1 MEDKEAIDFIKEAI
15 KHMETQLRAPLRI
28 NDWRGGNY
36 DADEDRYGGMGVY
49 FDDTLALDEVNK
61 SAGKLERGDASFKVE
76 FAEWVFNADH
86 LVIDD
91 QLHIGDLPHEYK
103 VVCRCGYCIHGEWM
117 RWRKKYWPDLP
128 TKIN

>member
-1 MEDKEAIDFIKEAI
+1 MQLEEKDAINFIKEAL
-15 KHMETQLRAPLRI
+15 KHMETQLRAPLRV

-36 DADEDRYGGMGVY
+36 DGHEDRYGGMGVY

-91 QLHIGDLPHEYK
+91 QLHIGDLPQEPK
-103 VVCRCGYCIHGEWM
+103 VVCRCGYIIYGEWM
-117 RWRKKYWPDLP
+117 R
-128 TKIN
+128 